1 MHHQWWCNVDQFG
14 LTKCTFTTS
23 KVDFH
28 PQEEKGTGK
37 EERVRGLGKY
47 WLGDVVFSFFL
58 LKIAWL
64 VWCNWRIAWFVPQC
78 QMIICSDFQYISC
91 EPPLHHHGGEREV
104 MHSTIRRCTSGVICS
119 KSPLHQSKLGCF
131 FFFSFSTF
139 VFFLILLVIFSASLT
154 LNVDD
159 PYSIQHLQTAEF
171 DCFFGFGLPN
181 SAVYYL
187 VVQDG
192 VT

>member
-1 MHHQWWCNVDQFG
+1 
-14 LTKCTFTTS
+14 
-23 KVDFH
+23 
-28 PQEEKGTGK
+28 
-37 EERVRGLGKY
+37 
-47 WLGDVVFSFFL
+47 
-58 LKIAWL
+58 
-64 VWCNWRIAWFVPQC
+64 
-78 QMIICSDFQYISC
+78 MIICSDFQYISC

-131 FFFSFSTF
+131 LFDS
-139 VFFLILLVIFSASLT
+139 LILLFIFSASLT

-181 SAVYYL
+181 SAVSYL